1 MSQFNQY
8 QQTID
13 QPVSCEG
20 IGVHSGAPVT
30 LTLKPAPIDT
40 GIVFVRSDL
49 KSTDSSQSVEILAH
63 WKNITNTMMHTTLS
77 NAEGVSIST
86 VEHILA
92 TLAAFE
98 ITNCFIEISG
108 AEVPIMDGSSR
119 SFMELLRTVKIVQ
132 QQASKLFLKILKEVR
147 VEKPGHWASLA
158 PFSTFQIDFTHDF
171 KGRVEM
177 EPQTYTLVLPSDQ
190 FTSEVGDAR
199 TFGFYEDAEKLWAA
213 GLAKGTSLD
222 NTVVFKEQKL
232 MNETRYPN
240 EFVRHKVLDALGDLS
255 LAGMPILGHYTAY
268 NSGHTL
274 NHELLTAVFSDEL
287 NYELVESVIPDFQ
300 KVAS

>member
-1 MSQFNQY
+1 MSQFKQY

-13 QPVSCEG
+13 RPVSCEG
-20 IGVHSGAPVT
+20 IGVHSGTPVT
-30 LTLKPAPIDT
+30 LTLRPAPIDK
-40 GIVFVRSDL
+40 GIVFIRSDL
-49 KSTDSSQSVEILAH
+49 VSADSSHASEIQAH

-77 NAEGVSIST
+77 NKEGASIST

-92 TLAAFE
+92 ALSAFE
-98 ITNCFIEISG
+98 ITNCFIDVSG

-119 SFMELLRTVKIVQ
+119 SFIELLRTVTVVPQ
-132 QQASKLFLKILKEVR
+132 EASKLFLKILKEVR

-158 PFSTFQIDFTHDF
+158 PFNSFQIDFTHDF

-177 EPQTYTLVLPSDQ
+177 EPQSYTFTMPSEQ
-190 FTSEVGDAR
+190 FMTDVGDAR

-213 GLAKGTSLD
+213 GLAKGTSLE

-232 MNETRYPN
+232 MNETRYSN
-240 EFVRHKVLDALGDLS
+240 EFVRHKVLDAIGDLS
-255 LAGMPILGHYTAY
+255 LAGMPILGLYTAY

-287 NYELVESVIPDFQ
+287 NYEITESFTLDLQ
-300 KVAS
+300 KTVF